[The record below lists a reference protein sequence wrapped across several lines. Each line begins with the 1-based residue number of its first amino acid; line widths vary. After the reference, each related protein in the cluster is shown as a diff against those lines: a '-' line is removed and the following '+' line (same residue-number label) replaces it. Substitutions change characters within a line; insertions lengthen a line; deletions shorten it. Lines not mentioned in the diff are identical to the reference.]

1 MSEQKSGKTKTE
13 VNDKT
18 APRGMAPDKA
28 HASREM
34 TADRRNREPAEN
46 FNNSPQECGVEAN
59 SASEVIAVTSGWK
72 GRHPC
77 RHADAASLRRS

>member
-1 MSEQKSGKTKTE
+1 MREQKAGKPKTE

-34 TADRRNREPAEN
+34 TADRRNRETEET
-46 FNNSPQECGVEAN
+46 FNNAPQNAE
-59 SASEVIAVTSGWK
+59 SKQTLHSK
-72 GRHPC
+72 
-77 RHADAASLRRS
+77 

>member
-1 MSEQKSGKTKTE
+1 MREQNTGKAKHP

-34 TADRRNREPAEN
+34 TADRRNREPEET
-46 FNNSPQECGVEAN
+46 FNNSPQNAEAKQTPH
-59 SASEVIAVTSGWK
+59 SK
-72 GRHPC
+72 
-77 RHADAASLRRS
+77 

>member
-1 MSEQKSGKTKTE
+1 MRQQTSDKNKNE

-34 TADRRNREPAEN
+34 TPDRRNRETEET
-46 FNNSPQECGVEAN
+46 FNNSPQNAEAKQTPH
-59 SASEVIAVTSGWK
+59 SK
-72 GRHPC
+72 
-77 RHADAASLRRS
+77 

>member
-1 MSEQKSGKTKTE
+1 MREQKAGNTKHE

-34 TADRRNREPAEN
+34 TADRRNRETEEI
-46 FNNSPQECGVEAN
+46 FSNSPQNAN
-59 SASEVIAVTSGWK
+59 AKQTPHSK
-72 GRHPC
+72 
-77 RHADAASLRRS
+77 

>member
-1 MSEQKSGKTKTE
+1 MRDQKAAKTKTE

-34 TADRRNREPAEN
+34 TADRRNREPEEN
-46 FNNSPQECGVEAN
+46 FNNSPQNAE
-59 SASEVIAVTSGWK
+59 SKQTLHSK
-72 GRHPC
+72 
-77 RHADAASLRRS
+77 